1 MDDLFAITQPTPPHV
16 PRLGGNQLGGDLSG
30 ALGIAGANGSL
41 NGSLDKDDFL
51 KILLTQLTHQDPTQP
66 MEDREF
72 VAQMAQFST
81 LEQMTNL
88 NSEMAR
94 VAGIVGRGQALQLL
108 GKVVEVQEG
117 EHIVNGTVEQ
127 ISGVDYPQL
136 LVGGRY
142 YALDNV
148 RSVLDPATAAQPA
161 AATPTPHSRTDGG
174 TQL

>member
-1 MDDLFAITQPTPPHV
+1 MDDLFAITQPTPPRV
-16 PRLGGNQLGGDLSG
+16 PNYGGEGLGNQRLGNEVGD
-30 ALGIAGANGSL
+30 ALRVAGSSL
-41 NGSLDKDDFL
+41 NKDDFL

-66 MEDREF
+66 MDDREF

-108 GKVVEVQEG
+108 GKMVEVQEG
-117 EHIVNGTVEQ
+117 EALVTGTVEQ
-127 ISGVDYPQL
+127 ISGVDFPQL

-142 YALDNV
+142 YQLDSV
-148 RSVLDPATAAQPA
+148 RSILAPA
-161 AATPTPHSRTDGG
+161 AATLTATRDSHTDGG
-174 TQL
+174 T

>member
-1 MDDLFAITQPTPPHV
+1 VDDLFAITQPTPPNV
-16 PRLGGNQLGGDLSG
+16 PRFGGSQLGASIGD
-30 ALGIAGANGSL
+30 ALGIAGTGGSL
-41 NGSLDKDDFL
+41 NGGLDKDDFL

-108 GKVVEVQEG
+108 GKIVEVQQG
-117 EHIVNGTVEQ
+117 EQLVSGTVEQ

-136 LVGGRY
+136 LVDGRY
-142 YALDNV
+142 YSLDKV
-148 RSVLDPATAAQPA
+148 RSVLDPDSQPTASASQAAQ
-161 AATPTPHSRTDGG
+161 TRTDGG